1 MKNGCF
7 QISVTHVCQEL
18 PLHVLCVFYQLL
30 RGTWLPEWHKAF
42 PKIPPAFSVK
52 TRAWQYPQVASQGL
66 KSEVQSLTWRQIKF
80 FMGLQKLYWGQ
91 GYRWLHLETHSRALC
106 RNGFLQCCSWDE
118 ISSCTHLISSSP
130 QSPLSQGVKLLCLL
144 WSQGLTSLKPPSVL
158 DFWRRGLFHIVG
170 FGWTEQSKGLSKFHC
185 CPSAGSY

>member
-42 PKIPPAFSVK
+42 PKIPPAFSMK

-91 GYRWLHLETHSRALC
+91 GYRWIYLETHSR
-106 RNGFLQCCSWDE
+106 
-118 ISSCTHLISSSP
+118 P
-130 QSPLSQGVKLLCLL
+130 
-144 WSQGLTSLKPPSVL
+144 
-158 DFWRRGLFHIVG
+158 RGLCPKGTNSLHGAPPLDLIPSQDLQTPSHWELRLQRVNLGGHKCSVFIAATLGTISWRSLRGEMSHQSEG
-170 FGWTEQSKGLSKFHC
+170 DFPPGWTWL
-185 CPSAGSY
+185 